1 MGMLE
6 RQAQRALDAALD
18 PGERV
23 RGFTVCEYDND
34 KVVLQAFA
42 RRAVSKGFFA
52 VTDKRLF
59 LIPTRVRDLV
69 GFPFAAVEAVRL
81 PLDEL
86 PTISLSGGQ
95 NLGMTLADPAV
106 GRELMAR
113 WQAHIAAGKDT
124 FERVFRTEDFEQRMA
139 DEMVKQLGRGLPN
152 DQAVR
157 EVGMGVYRLVLGY
170 AGDKAVA
177 SAGAFAAEEI
187 ARRHA
192 APDAA
197 GEPVGP

>member
-1 MGMLE
+1 MGKRE

-69 GFPFAAVEAVRL
+69 GFPFAAVEACPQPR
-81 PLDEL
+81 
-86 PTISLSGGQ
+86 
-95 NLGMTLADPAV
+95 APARH
-106 GRELMAR
+106 GEP
-113 WQAHIAAGKDT
+113 Q
-124 FERVFRTEDFEQRMA
+124 ERGMA
-139 DEMVKQLGRGLPN
+139 DEAGSTHRRSGR
-152 DQAVR
+152 
-157 EVGMGVYRLVLGY
+157 
-170 AGDKAVA
+170 
-177 SAGAFAAEEI
+177 
-187 ARRHA
+187 AR
-192 APDAA
+192 
-197 GEPVGP
+197 GFST